1 MTYDFTAINK
11 SKSLFNLYYTNRI
24 KELIDNNLTVLE
36 VEIYLTKEEVEEL
49 DFTKPI
55 YVENEDGNTYFK
67 LLEVNYSNN
76 TLLSKCKLQKIII

>member
-1 MTYDFTAINK
+1 M
-11 SKSLFNLYYTNRI
+11 FNLYYTNRI

-55 YVENEDGNTYFK
+55 YVENEDGNTYF
-67 LLEVNYSNN
+67 
-76 TLLSKCKLQKIII
+76 

>member
-55 YVENEDGNTYFK
+55 YVENEDGNTYF
-67 LLEVNYSNN
+67 
-76 TLLSKCKLQKIII
+76 